1 MRLPRVLRFDGRPLF
16 TVPEGDEP
24 GAERFP
30 YALKAVFPVG
40 YSWGVPLLLWICTV
54 SPPTGSDCRAFVID
68 ADRRLTVRPTSA
80 GGRLAAPRT
89 PGRARRRERVSGG
102 IEPPASPAAAGVD
115 GRGPAAGYAAA
126 SGSTTASTSPIVL
139 T

>member
-1 MRLPRVLRFDGRPLF
+1 MWRPLF

-30 YALKAVFPVG
+30 HALKAVFPVG

-89 PGRARRRERVSGG
+89 PGRARRRERVS
-102 IEPPASPAAAGVD
+102 ASLSRRLRRPRRGWT
-115 GRGPAAGYAAA
+115 GGPAAGYAAA